1 MLNIDDI
8 LKISVP
14 PADNNAEWLEGA
26 ASAVIYVIK
35 NSQSAD
41 IILYAG
47 VGQTYIHSV
56 LARLDKVTPPDTS
69 DLRNTHAPPHSAWAI
84 NHCSGGGK
92 PDRVYLSDPLDH
104 AGCESL
110 AGGEQ
115 LVFRRRFAGVDKG
128 PARTELSQRLIQ
140 ALDLYWL
147 DEERAYC
154 RLNEDGDVEPIIR
167 VFSIS
172 ERPGEHD
179 DVVVTIDAHQL
190 HRYMAVTDTALVM
203 KFDFTRYRP
212 NSFAGWHNH
221 ACSEHGEGDLS
232 YHAGIQAGCSYANG
246 FFIVRPQ
253 LTKLDLIEQN
263 RREWW
268 DEGKRYATFKAQD
281 WKNNR
286 LAEISCAPTAL
297 ASYFEKDSPLPFQ
310 ITPAFFRPEVLQ
322 KYKAD
327 PEKYTLQSRSISSRA
342 GWSLK
347 TFDVNE
353 AGQVHTYLRYLADL
367 PYSEQL
373 YWQSFNE
380 WPKAA
385 ISERAYQTDF
395 EGQFSTI
402 ADPLVDLKHEV
413 QKLDQ
418 SKPEWWLPRGEA
430 LGATVH
436 YPLTSSPE
444 EWANAILALDQL
456 VVEGF
461 APKALNGRLT
471 AAKRPFDKQ
480 WGSIRLLRE
489 CLVCSGLGENDA
501 IAVVEPFK
509 QIHHLRSKVKSHA
522 AEKEKQA
529 LIKAAKTNHRTL
541 AAHFRHLVTELHDAF
556 KIVVDRL

>member
-1 MLNIDDI
+1 MLNINDF
-8 LKISVP
+8 LKISGP
-14 PADNNAEWLEGA
+14 PTDENSDWLEGA
-26 ASAVIYVIK
+26 AGAVEYVVK
-35 NSQSAD
+35 NSNSSD

-47 VGQTYIHSV
+47 AGQTYIHSV
-56 LARLDKVTPPDTS
+56 LARLDKVTPPDIS
-69 DLRNTHAPPHSAWAI
+69 DLRYAHAPPHSAWAI

-92 PDRVYLSDPLDH
+92 PDRVYLSDPLD
-104 AGCESL
+104 GCESL

-115 LVFRRRFAGVDKG
+115 LVFRRRFVGVDKG
-128 PARTELSQRLIQ
+128 PARTEVSQRLIH

-154 RLNEDGDVEPIIR
+154 RLNEDGDVEPVIR
-167 VFSIS
+167 VFSMS
-172 ERPGEHD
+172 ESPEEHD

-212 NSFAGWHNH
+212 KSFPGWHSPE
-221 ACSEHGEGDLS
+221 CSEHREGDLF
-232 YHAGIQAGCSYANG
+232 YHAGVQTGCSYANG
-246 FFIVRPQ
+246 FFIVRPR
-253 LTKLDLIEQN
+253 LTKLDLIERN
-263 RREWW
+263 RREWR
-268 DEGKRYATFKAQD
+268 DEGKQYATFKAKD
-281 WKNNR
+281 WKNKR

-310 ITPAFFRPEVLQ
+310 ITPAFFKPEVLQ

-353 AGQVHTYLRYLADL
+353 AGQIHTYLRYLADL

-380 WPKAA
+380 WPKAP

-395 EGQFSTI
+395 EGAFSTI
-402 ADPLVDLKHEV
+402 PDPLIDLKREV
-413 QKLDQ
+413 QRLDQ
-418 SKPEWWLPRGEA
+418 SKADWWLPRGETLA
-430 LGATVH
+430 ATVH
-436 YPLTSSPE
+436 YPLTSSSE

-456 VVEGF
+456 IVEGI
-461 APKALNGRLT
+461 ASKALIARLT
-471 AAKRPFDKQ
+471 TAKHSFDKQ
-480 WGSIRLLRE
+480 WGSIRLLQE
-489 CLVCSGLGENDA
+489 CLVCTGLGENDA
-501 IAVVEPFK
+501 IAVVGPFK
-509 QIHHLRSKVKSHA
+509 QIHHLRSKAKGHA

-541 AAHFRHLVTELHDAF
+541 AAHFRHLVTELHAAF